1 MTEADFQRIGSM
13 LDAKLKPIAE
23 KVDRIAD
30 CFDRFLAAH
39 QSPTAEQVR
48 CDLNAPLP
56 YERSA

>member
-1 MTEADFQRIGSM
+1 MTEADFQRIKSM
-13 LDAKLKPIAE
+13 LDVKLKPIAE

-30 CFDRFLAAH
+30 CFDRFLVAH

-56 YERSA
+56 HERSA